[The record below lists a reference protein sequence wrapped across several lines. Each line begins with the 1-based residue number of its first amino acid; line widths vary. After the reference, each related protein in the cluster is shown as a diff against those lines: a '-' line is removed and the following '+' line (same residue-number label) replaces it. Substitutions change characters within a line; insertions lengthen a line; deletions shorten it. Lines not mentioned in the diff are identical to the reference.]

1 MKRPILLTALLL
13 LLSACSS
20 APVETI
26 RIGYLGPLSGNAAA
40 YGVDI
45 QNGIRMAVDQV
56 NRAGGIDGK
65 KIELIAEDGGCSDS
79 VATTAMQKLIT
90 IDHVVAI
97 IGGVCN
103 PETLAA
109 APLAEAAKMILVSP
123 LSSDASITTAGRYI
137 FRMTPSD
144 SLKGKAIGEFAKN
157 AGLKNI
163 AMITENTAFPQ
174 TLRESVITH
183 APEGLEI
190 VFDEVAPADTKNF
203 RALFQ
208 KLQKIDFD
216 VFIANGQ
223 TDTTIAE
230 MAKQLRA
237 LGMKQQIIGADAA
250 DSETLGEFASDAVE
264 GMKVLSLPGLDES
277 IPAAKDFADSF
288 RRRFE
293 TPRQSLYLAA
303 LGFDTALV
311 TFDALRGGPPTEAND
326 RLHALKPRTGL
337 TGTFHFDENG
347 NAIGLAFGLKTFGSG
362 ELSIPIM
369 LQVSE

>member
-1 MKRPILLTALLL
+1 MSALLL
-13 LLSACSS
+13 LLTACSS
-20 APVETI
+20 APSETI

-45 QNGIRMAVDQV
+45 LNGIRMAVDQV
-56 NRAGGIDGK
+56 NLAGGIDGK
-65 KIELIAEDGGCSDS
+65 KIEFIAEDGGCSGS
-79 VATTAMQKLIT
+79 VATTAMQKLINV
-90 IDHVVAI
+90 DHVVAV

-109 APLAEAAKMILVSP
+109 VPLAEAAKTILVSP

-144 SLKGKAIGEFAKN
+144 SIKGKAIGGYIKN
-157 AGLKNI
+157 AGLQKVAI
-163 AMITENTAFPQ
+163 MTENTAFPQ
-174 TLRESVITH
+174 TIRESLITH
-183 APEGLEI
+183 LPEGVGI
-190 VFDEVAPADTKNF
+190 VFDEVTPADTKNF
-203 RALFQ
+203 RVLFQ

-223 TDTTIAE
+223 TDTTVAE

-250 DSETLGEFASDAVE
+250 DSETLGEFAPDAVE
-264 GMKVLSLPGLDES
+264 GMKVLSLPDLNES
-277 IPAAKDFADSF
+277 VPAAKDFADSF

-293 TPRQSLYLAA
+293 TPRQSLYLSA
-303 LGFDTALV
+303 LGFDTAMV
-311 TFDALRGGPPTEAND
+311 TFDALRGGPSTTAHD
-326 RLHALKPRTGL
+326 RLHALKPHTGL

-347 NAIGLAFGLKTFGSG
+347 DAIGLAFGLKTFGSG
-362 ELSIPIM
+362 ELSIPVT
-369 LQVSE
+369 LQVSQ

>member
-1 MKRPILLTALLL
+1 MTALLL
-13 LLSACSS
+13 FLSACSE
-20 APVETI
+20 APAETI

-45 QNGIRMAVDQV
+45 LNGIRMAVDQV
-56 NRAGGIDGK
+56 NLQGGIDGQ
-65 KIELIAEDGGCSDS
+65 KIEFIAEDGGCSNA

-90 IDHVVAI
+90 IDHVVAV

-109 APLAEAAKMILVSP
+109 APLAEVAKIILVSP

-144 SLKGKAIGEFAKN
+144 SVKGKAIGAYIKN
-157 AGLKNI
+157 AGLQKI
-163 AMITENTAFPQ
+163 AIITENTNFPQ
-174 TLRESVITH
+174 IIRESLKTH
-183 APEGLEI
+183 LPEGVEI
-190 VFDEVAPADTKNF
+190 VFDEVTPADTKNF

-208 KLQKIDFD
+208 TLQKTDFD

-223 TDTTIAE
+223 TDTTVAE

-237 LGMKQQIIGADAA
+237 LGMKQQIIGADPA
-250 DSETLGEFASDAVE
+250 DSATLGEFAPDAVE
-264 GMKVLSLPGLDES
+264 GMKVLSLPVLDES
-277 IPAAKDFADSF
+277 VPAVKDFADLF
-288 RRRFE
+288 RRRYE

-311 TFDALRGGPPTEAND
+311 TFDALRGGPSTTAHD
-326 RLHALKPRTGL
+326 RLNTLKPHTGL
-337 TGTFHFDENG
+337 TGTFQFDDNG
-347 NAIGLAFGLKTFGSG
+347 DAIGLAFGIKTFESG
-362 ELSIPIM
+362 ELSIPDT
-369 LQVSE
+369 LLVSD